1 VSQRDSAF
9 VHLLTELTHYARE
22 NQSGTVLPRTLVY
35 IEEKEVAVIPDIVFV
50 KRARSGIIQKNRI
63 FGVPDLVVEIVS
75 NPSHRDKL
83 LGKRKRHMPD
93 VRFLNIGSRIQL
105 KKRLG
110 SICWLAG
117 HIRKRKNRGCFP
129 ICRFS
134 CLIVKRVEGCTGMK

>member
-1 VSQRDSAF
+1 MDVSLKDLAF

-35 IEEKEVAVIPDIVFV
+35 IEKREVAVIPDIVFV

-83 LGKRKRHMPD
+83 LGKKKDTYARCEVPEYWVADPFEKAVRKYVLVGGAYQEAEKSRLFPD
-93 VRFLNIGSRIQL
+93 LQVQL
-105 KKRLG
+105 LD
-110 SICWLAG
+110 S
-117 HIRKRKNRGCFP
+117 
-129 ICRFS
+129 
-134 CLIVKRVEGCTGMK
+134 